1 MNFPVRHPEETRN
14 PRKPSI
20 QRRWRG
26 WGPATIAAVLQCLAT
41 GVGFGQVRISEFLA
55 SNAQSHPDIVDFSDY
70 PDWIELEN
78 TTDQPV
84 SLGGWYLSDDPARPL
99 RWALPST
106 TVIPARGFLLVW
118 ADGKD
123 AFPGQTHPRGYW
135 PWRNFVTEG
144 HHANFS
150 LSATG
155 ESIVLSRSGQPL
167 TTLLIIPGT
176 PKPTPPLEAARWRYL
191 DDGSN
196 PGTTWRSRTFD
207 DTAWKSGPAQLGYGD
222 GDEATEV
229 GSGPS
234 ANDRFITTYFRHA
247 FTVDNPQNITALT
260 LQLLVDDGAVVY
272 LNGEEVVRQNLPA
285 GEITHQTLAGS
296 SIGGAAESQ
305 FTSHSIPTTALV
317 AGTNVIAVEVHQVA
331 ANSSD
336 IGFDLSLVASA
347 AGEAA
352 IVDQTSYGLQLPD
365 VSRGRDG
372 SGEWVQFVEPT
383 PMAPNTSPKVAS
395 LRTEG
400 PTVSIF
406 PDAGRRSGSVEVT
419 LNASSG
425 ILRYTLDGSNPRSD
439 SPRYEN
445 PLKLT
450 KTTIVRARAFVDGVQ
465 PGPIATRTYLIGEP
479 ESTLPVVSVVSDPE
493 RLFGDRIGIYYNQH
507 EQATGG
513 GPGLRDVYKGKDS
526 PGHLEFFPADGGPG
540 FRANGGVRM
549 GGENN
554 WVHAQRALNFALRGA
569 YGDTEI
575 RHDLFPGSGIALH
588 QSLTLREGGDAWD
601 REMLRDALW
610 TFLAKG
616 QLRSGTSDYRPSIV
630 YINGAYWGI
639 HDIRARWDDMWFF
652 EHHRLNAGDV
662 DHLIYGH
669 LTSSAVTLGA
679 EKGDTASWL
688 ALLDYL
694 RAHDLNDPAVWAA
707 AEAQIDIDSFIDFVV
722 SESYG
727 VNISWRHNREFW
739 RPRTAGGRWQ
749 WFLPDMDQ
757 TFRLSQ
763 VGGGVLSAML
773 QQEDLLVLLKTSPT
787 FRNRLAQRFA
797 VHVGSTFL
805 PPRAIGLLDGMA
817 AEVESEIPRH
827 SARWAPL
834 GGLTPA
840 SRASALS
847 DMRTFIQRRHQDD
860 GALAEVRQQLGL
872 GANAVAVTVG
882 ASPAAGGTL
891 RLQGVPVPPGTLK
904 LFPGI
909 PFQAEAVAGPGYRF
923 VRWSGRDGG
932 PVQTLTVT
940 GAGELVA
947 EFEPSPGSIL
957 GGVLDQDRRLTATDS
972 PCVIDEDLIIPRGR
986 TLTVDPGVILEM
998 QPGRHLR
1005 VQGALQIEG
1014 TVEKPVRF
1022 VGRNGTR
1029 WGGISFEAPE
1039 VSSTLRNVVL
1049 RGATRGFNPAVYPY
1063 AISGLNAQLTLDG
1076 LDIDECEGPIF
1087 CRGGFVTLRNS
1098 RLHTAYTGDC
1108 INVKQGGALT
1118 ENCTFFG
1125 NTAPDTDAIDY
1136 DGVSGGIIRNC
1147 RIYRFAGPNCDGID
1161 IGETCTDVLV
1171 EGNRIYF
1178 NSDKG
1183 VSVGQGSSVIMRHNL
1198 IVGCN
1203 LGVGVKDLGSRVTL
1217 DQNTIVRCAV
1227 GVDVYEKNFG
1237 HGGAQATAVNTVF
1250 SKCSVATVRADA
1262 LSNVEASYCLSDT
1275 LPIQGTGNLLTDPG
1289 FIEPG
1294 ILNFQ
1299 IRPDSAAVNAGDPN
1313 HAPDPDGSRADIGA
1327 PYRYQLGDYPYA
1339 PEQRVVI
1346 EEVLANSGSGADWVE
1361 LLNRSSV
1368 PVDISGW
1375 YLSDSGT
1382 VLQKYRIPLGTLLQ
1396 PGGRIVFREDL
1407 HFGDASTDPGRLVPF
1422 ALSDL
1427 GETLHLTA
1435 FAASGQIEYDT
1446 KEDFGASLP
1455 GEAQGNHYKSSTDS
1469 WNFVPLLVP
1478 TPGEPN
1484 SPPRIGPVVI
1494 SEIHYA
1500 PATDPETEFLE
1511 LVNVSPSPV
1520 TLFDPDRKAAWRI
1533 GNGVEFDFAT
1543 NPPVVLPPQG
1553 RLVLVANLEHFR
1565 AAFQVP
1571 DGVPVFQ
1578 WTRGRLSNGGETVEL
1593 DRPAGLDELG
1603 VRHHAR
1609 VDRVNYLSQAPWT
1622 AGALLT
1628 GKSLQKSN
1636 EAAYSNDPAPWSAS
1650 IPTPGAPISGQGFA
1664 GWISGF
1670 GLPADLQGGNV
1681 DADGDGVPNL
1691 LEFALGRVPTTR
1703 EAEPPV
1709 TIEGTADGVV
1719 VRFRIR
1725 SDRSS
1730 LVAVRLESIGILSG
1744 TEWQR
1749 LAPSVIATEGSLQ
1762 TLAVTLPADIT
1773 EAFFRLVAQ

>member
-1 MNFPVRHPEETRN
+1 M
-14 PRKPSI
+14 
-20 QRRWRG
+20 
-26 WGPATIAAVLQCLAT
+26 IAAVLQCLAT

-99 RWALPST
+99 RWALPQT
-106 TVIPARGFLLVW
+106 TVIPAHGFLLVW
-118 ADGKD
+118 ADGRD
-123 AFPGQTHPRGYW
+123 AIPGQTHPRGYW
-135 PWRNFVTEG
+135 PWRSFVTEG

-155 ESIVLSRSGQPL
+155 ESVVLSRSGQPL
-167 TTLLIIPGT
+167 TTPLIASGT
-176 PKPTPPLEAARWRYL
+176 PKPTPPLEATRWRYL

-196 PGTTWRSRTFD
+196 PGATWRSRTFD

-247 FTVDNPQNITALT
+247 FTVDTPQNITALN
-260 LQLLVDDGAVVY
+260 LQLMVDDGAVVY
-272 LNGEEVVRQNLPA
+272 LNGEEVVRQNLPS
-285 GEITHQTLAGS
+285 GEITHQTPAGS

-336 IGFDLSLVASA
+336 ISFDLSLVASA
-347 AGEAA
+347 AGEAT
-352 IVDQTSYGLQLPD
+352 IVDQTSYSLQLPD

-383 PMAPNTSPKVAS
+383 PAAPNRSPKVVS
-395 LRTEG
+395 LRTDG
-400 PTVSIF
+400 PTVSIS
-406 PDAGRRSGSVEVT
+406 PEAGRRNGPVEVALSTSSGS
-419 LNASSG
+419 
-425 ILRYTLDGSNPRSD
+425 IRYTLDGSNPRSD
-439 SPRYEN
+439 SPRYEG
-445 PLKLT
+445 PLNLT
-450 KTTIVRARAFVDGVQ
+450 RTTVVRARTFADGVQ

-479 ESTLPVVSVVSDPE
+479 ESALPVMSVVSDPE
-493 RLFGDRIGIYYNQH
+493 RLFGDRIGIYYNKH
-507 EQATGG
+507 EASSGG
-513 GPGLRDVYKGKDS
+513 SGLRDVYKGKDA
-526 PGHLEFFPADGGPG
+526 PGSLEYFPTDGSPG
-540 FRANGGVRM
+540 FRANGGFRM

-588 QSLTLREGGDAWD
+588 QSLTLRDGGDAWD

-610 TFLAKG
+610 PFLAKG
-616 QLRSGTSDYRPSIV
+616 QMEVGTSDYRPSIV

-639 HDIRARWDDMWFF
+639 HDVRSRWDDMWFF
-652 EHHRLNAGDV
+652 EHHRLNAGTV

-669 LTSSAVTLGA
+669 LTSSSVTLGA
-679 EKGDTASWL
+679 ESGDTVSWL
-688 ALLDYL
+688 ALLAYL
-694 RAHDLNDPAVWAA
+694 RTHDLNDPAVWAA
-707 AEAQIDIDSFIDFVV
+707 IEAEIDIDSFIDFVA

-727 VNISWRHNREFW
+727 VNTSWRHNREFW
-739 RPRTAGGRWQ
+739 RPRAAGGRWR

-763 VGGGVLSAML
+763 VGGGVLSSML

-787 FRNRLAQRFA
+787 FRNRLVQRFA
-797 VHVGSTFL
+797 AHLGSTFL
-805 PPRAIGLLDGMA
+805 PSRVTELLDAMA

-840 SRASALS
+840 SRASALA

-860 GALAEVRQQLGL
+860 GALAEIRQQLGL
-872 GANAVAVTVG
+872 ASDAVRITVG
-882 ASPAAGGTL
+882 ASPSAGGSL
-891 RLQGVPVPPGTLK
+891 RIQGVAVPNGALR
-904 LFPGI
+904 LFPGV
-909 PFQAEAVAGPGYRF
+909 PFEVQAIAAPGHRF
-923 VRWSGRDGG
+923 VRWRGRDGG
-932 PVQTLTVT
+932 PVQTLAMT
-940 GAGELVA
+940 GPGELVA
-947 EFEPSPGSIL
+947 EFEPASGSVL
-957 GGVLDQDRRLTATDS
+957 GGILDSDRRLAAADS
-972 PCVIDEDLIIPRGR
+972 PCVIEADLVIPRGR

-1014 TVEKPVRF
+1014 TVEKPVHV

-1029 WGGISFEAPE
+1029 WGGISFETPE

-1076 LDIDECEGPIF
+1076 LDVDESEGPIF

-1098 RLHTAYTGDC
+1098 RLHTPYTGDC

-1136 DGVSGGIIRNC
+1136 DGVHGGIIRNC
-1147 RIYRFAGPNCDGID
+1147 SIVRFAGPNCDGID
-1161 IGETCTDVLV
+1161 IGEACTDVLL

-1183 VSVGQGSSVIMRHNL
+1183 VSVGQGSSVILRHNL

-1217 DQNTIVRCAV
+1217 DQNTVVRCAV

-1237 HGGAQATAVNTVF
+1237 DGGGQATVMNTVF
-1250 SKCSVATVRADA
+1250 SKCSVAAVRADA
-1262 LSNVEASYCLSDT
+1262 LSSVETRYCLADT
-1275 LPIQGTGNLLTDPG
+1275 LAIPGTGNLLADPR
-1289 FIEPG
+1289 FMDPG

-1299 IRPDSAAVNAGDPN
+1299 LRPDSPAMDAGDPM
-1313 HAPDPDGSRADIGA
+1313 HALDPDGSRADIGA
-1327 PYRYQLGDYPYA
+1327 PYQYQLGDYPYA

-1407 HFGDASTDPGRLVPF
+1407 HFGDASMDPGRLVPF
-1422 ALSDL
+1422 ALSDV

-1455 GEAQGNHYKSSTDS
+1455 GESQGNHYKGSTDS

-1500 PATDPETEFLE
+1500 PSTDPETEFLE

-1571 DGVPVFQ
+1571 DGVPVFE

-1593 DRPAGLDELG
+1593 DRPAGVDELG
-1603 VRHHAR
+1603 IRHHAR
-1609 VDRVNYLSQAPWT
+1609 VDRVNYLGQTPWT

-1628 GKSLQKSN
+1628 GKSLQKSD
-1636 EAAYSNDPAPWSAS
+1636 EAAYGNDPAPWSAS
-1650 IPTPGAPISGQGFA
+1650 TPTPGAPINGQGFT

-1670 GLPADLQGGNV
+1670 GLPAGRQGP
-1681 DADGDGVPNL
+1681 DADADEDGLPNL
-1691 LEFALGRVPTTR
+1691 LEFALGRSPSSP
-1703 EAEPPV
+1703 EPEPPV
-1709 TIEGTADGVV
+1709 VIEATAEGVV
-1719 VRFRIR
+1719 VRFRVR
-1725 SDRSS
+1725 SDRSA
-1730 LVAVRLESIGILSG
+1730 LVAVRLESNGALGG

-1749 LAPSVIATEGSLQ
+1749 LAPVVVGTEGNLQ
-1762 TLAVTLPADIT
+1762 TLAVTLPT
-1773 EAFFRLVAQ
+1773 SLVEAFFRLTAQ